1 MIPDPVVA
9 ASRTVW
15 RDNGASAGNR
25 AIPEETP
32 IALTYNRATHAVM
45 LATPADLEDF
55 AIGFSLSEGIVRT
68 AADISELEV
77 VPVPDGIEL
86 RMSLD
91 GERLD
96 ALTQRQRR
104 LAGPSG
110 CGLCGLDSLAS
121 AVRPAPSVPVGESF
135 TPEMVQAAMASMPA
149 AQRLNQQTHAVH
161 AAAFW
166 TPAAGLVAL
175 REDVGRHN
183 ALDKLAGA
191 LARRG
196 VAAASG
202 LVLLS
207 SRVSVEMVQKAATL
221 GAPIVV
227 AVSAPTA
234 LAVRVA
240 QAAGITLIGI
250 ARQDGFE
257 IFTHAHR
264 IDLPETV
271 VANGPY
277 QTGIARHVA

>member
-1 MIPDPVVA
+1 MIPAPVVA
-9 ASRTVW
+9 VPRTVW
-15 RDNGASAGNR
+15 RDNAAAEGSR
-25 AIPEETP
+25 TIPEETP

-55 AIGFSLSEGIVRT
+55 AVGFSLSEGIIRQT
-68 AADISELEV
+68 SDIGELEI

-86 RMSLD
+86 RMSLG

-96 ALTQRQRR
+96 ALTRRQRR
-104 LAGPSG
+104 LTGPSG

-121 AVRPAPSVPVGESF
+121 AVRPVPVVAVTGSF
-135 TPEMVQAAMASMPA
+135 TPDMVQAAMASMPA
-149 AQRLNQQTHAVH
+149 AQRLNEQTRAIH

-166 TPAAGLVAL
+166 TPSQGLVAL

-191 LARRG
+191 LARQG
-196 VAAASG
+196 VSAATG
-202 LVLLS
+202 LLLLS
-207 SRVSVEMVQKAATL
+207 SRVSVEMVQKAANL
-221 GAPIVV
+221 GSPIIV

-240 QAAGITLIGI
+240 DAAGITLIGI

-257 IFTHAHR
+257 IFTHAQR
-264 IDLPETV
+264 IVPGRLLFGHTDI
-271 VANGPY
+271 
-277 QTGIARHVA
+277 GIARHVA